1 MVTPPKDQVSISV
14 VTPVRPAKS
23 FHAPAVIAPDGDT
36 SKKGKK
42 TVKVG
47 KEKASKEK
55 KAGKKD
61 SSASK
66 KEKPPKA
73 SKQGKDPDAPKKAK
87 AAYMFFLTHIRTGI
101 YAL

>member
-1 MVTPPKDQVSISV
+1 M
-14 VTPVRPAKS
+14 RPAKS

-36 SKKGKK
+36 SKKGMK

-47 KEKASKEK
+47 KEKKP
-55 KAGKKD
+55 D

-87 AAYMFFLTHIRTGI
+87 AAYMFFLAHIRTGI
-101 YAL
+101 YA